1 MSPETP
7 PHSQAQHSPRIT
19 PRNIATALHVYRRDS
34 SVLSLLMKTLKVA
47 QGSPEVW
54 PTALEPAYPGWHLAP
69 ALHWLLTFSRG
80 QVHSGP
86 QCSHLQNGG
95 ANGPSLIHYREGGVK

>member
-7 PHSQAQHSPRIT
+7 THSQAQHSPHIT
-19 PRNIATALHVYRRDS
+19 PQNIATTLHAYRRDS
-34 SVLSLLMKTLKVA
+34 NILSLLTMTLKAA

-54 PTALEPAYPGWHLAP
+54 PTALEPAYPGSHLAP
-69 ALHWLLTFSRG
+69 ALYWLLTFSRG

-95 ANGPSLIHYREGGVK
+95 TNGSSLIIFITSKVE